1 MTVFVLGWGA
11 AAGAQTAAPPAA
23 PPPSRLE
30 QLEGTYNEL
39 LRGIHLPLLNQ
50 YLAELQAL
58 QAKALVAAESAAL
71 KAEIARVQAIIA
83 GRGIVDLD
91 APKPEAKEAGKVVRK
106 SGIVF
111 TLEPGDASP
120 PPARAGGADAVVP
133 LGKASWLLSSLPAG
147 SYDVVAHYACPALP
161 AGAKVHVAFGKQEF
175 DREVQATYLT
185 KDGKTFRVMRLC
197 QLTIK
202 EEAVRQGFIVSAT
215 PDGEPWMF
223 LKQVLIVKSKTE

>member
-1 MTVFVLGWGA
+1 MVLK
-11 AAGAQTAAPPAA
+11 QTAATQAA

-30 QLEGTYNEL
+30 QLEATYNEL

-58 QAKALVAAESAAL
+58 QAKALIASESAAL
-71 KAEIARVQAIIA
+71 KTEVARVQAIIA
-83 GRGIVDLD
+83 GKGIVDFD
-91 APKPEAKEAGKVVRK
+91 APKPESKEAGKVVRK

-111 TLEPGDASP
+111 TLEPGDAAP
-120 PPARAGGADAVVP
+120 LPAKSGPDAVVP

-175 DREVQATYLT
+175 DRELQASHLT

-197 QLTIK
+197 QFTIK
-202 EEAVRQGFIVSAT
+202 EEQVRQSFVVSVA
-215 PDGEPWMF
+215 PEGEPWMF